1 MMGEHILSVSQ
12 RDRHAIPP
20 SIVAQNAEATM
31 AQNYSSSSSS
41 AAGGEGRA
49 CLSALDAAPWVTA
62 GQMLGY
68 RTPSQSNASIQEER
82 VECLEGTVVET
93 SLEAELGEQEESP
106 RRWGALFRRQ
116 NTSGEDGMKTSRA
129 YGPCDG
135 DDGGAAQTEEEINK
149 RQKRQ
154 ASRSLSNAVGDIGRM
169 IKRRMSSLT
178 GIGRKDS
185 IALGNGGSPE
195 SGHEMTK
202 NGLVSWA
209 NGTDRRPCGSQ
220 GGNYWYISQG
230 LMRPCGAEEDDTR
243 SVDVLVDGVSHSAN
257 RGDELS
263 DDVANGIRSSM
274 SPLVRSS
281 VSERRESSAR
291 EPAASPVTGTRES
304 RMNSIMRRVNE
315 AEYNEDA
322 ISGRFESLPAP
333 DPLAQT
339 RAAESWRA
347 NVDEEQRMLGQDV
360 DLTRTLAA
368 GDSARASRGRSKRV
382 KPRAE
387 NDPVSSSPNSSESP
401 SSADAQRPVSFLEEW
416 SSCVGRADMPY

>member
-1 MMGEHILSVSQ
+1 
-12 RDRHAIPP
+12 
-20 SIVAQNAEATM
+20 M
-31 AQNYSSSSSS
+31 AQNNSSSSSSS
-41 AAGGEGRA
+41 AAGGEGQA
-49 CLSALDAAPWVTA
+49 SLSALDAAPRVTA

-68 RTPSQSNASIQEER
+68 RTPSQRNMSIADFQEER

-93 SLEAELGEQEESP
+93 CLEAELGESEEESP

-116 NTSGEDGMKTSRA
+116 TTSGEDGVKTSLPYSA
-129 YGPCDG
+129 CDG
-135 DDGGAAQTEEEINK
+135 DGVGAAQTEEENRK

-154 ASRSLSNAVGDIGRM
+154 ASRSLSNTVGDIGRM

-195 SGHEMTK
+195 SGHEMTR

-209 NGTDRRPCGSQ
+209 NGSDRRPYGSH
-220 GGNYWYISQG
+220 GENDWYFSQG
-230 LMRPCGAEEDDTR
+230 LMRPQSAGQDDTR

-281 VSERRESSAR
+281 VSGRRTFSAR

-315 AEYNEDA
+315 AEYNEEA
-322 ISGRFESLPAP
+322 ISGRFESMPLP
-333 DPLAQT
+333 DPMVQS

-347 NVDEEQRMLGQDV
+347 NLHEEQRTLGQDV

-368 GDSARASRGRSKRV
+368 GDSARASRGRSKKV
-382 KPRAE
+382 KSMTG
-387 NDPVSSSPNSSESP
+387 NDNASSSLSSSQSP
-401 SSADAQRPVSFLEEW
+401 SSADAHRPVSFLEEW